1 MFEICPCCGTEF
13 GYHDIRGI
21 HWPEELRRVHLDLRG
36 KWIAAGMQWYSSV
49 QREPD
54 GWNPHSQLVAAGME
68 LEAPLPSG
76 TLVAASVVEH
86 HRWGVVIRLLPP
98 APDVTGVIDVLSVTN
113 ERPYQPI
120 DDYPR
125 IGSQVQA
132 VVMGYTPNGQ
142 LRLSTRSSDV
152 DPVLEAEEPNE

>member
-1 MFEICPCCGTEF
+1 
-13 GYHDIRGI
+13 
-21 HWPEELRRVHLDLRG
+21 
-36 KWIAAGMQWYSSV
+36 
-49 QREPD
+49 
-54 GWNPHSQLVAAGME
+54 
-68 LEAPLPSG
+68 
-76 TLVAASVVEH
+76 
-86 HRWGVVIRLLPP
+86 
-98 APDVTGVIDVLSVTN
+98 VTGVIDVLSVTN